1 LPVLID
7 CQKTQIL
14 PSFARISEGISS
26 AALSHVNLISRDQST
41 ACPMGII
48 AATTKRRIRVVAL
61 GILVVI
67 LRVSFLP
74 SAIIYSKKE
83 KGR

>member
-1 LPVLID
+1 
-7 CQKTQIL
+7 
-14 PSFARISEGISS
+14 
-26 AALSHVNLISRDQST
+26 
-41 ACPMGII
+41 MGII